1 MELAG
6 GARDGGDC
14 DAIRR
19 RWEFEGF
26 VGGERESEIA
36 IIWRWIEEWMMGV
49 FIQLDSSSSVV
60 ERNRHWS
67 QKIEVTFL

>member
-1 MELAG
+1 
-6 GARDGGDC
+6 
-14 DAIRR
+14 
-19 RWEFEGF
+19 
-26 VGGERESEIA
+26 
-36 IIWRWIEEWMMGV
+36 MMGV